1 MTPKRCGSGYQGA
14 SQPTI
19 LQFVQPPKEQPQF
32 STSSP
37 VPDHDPKKKGS
48 TRNFPKFNIKANLE
62 MISFWEYLQ
71 GIDGKC
77 KSDTVAKAV
86 ATDMSKFLR
95 YATPDAPSPKWEVVT
110 DHRKLMDYLRK
121 MEEGNCGPEGQL
133 RFLDSVNHAL
143 RYVRRMIFSEEDV
156 TLHVHVRCTKGEKL
170 IQSWKTTL
178 RKKRRLHQEENMEE
192 FSSKP
197 MSLNEVTAVVE
208 SKAMW
213 ERYANV
219 TKRMRR
225 GEEVTKE
232 DAKICL
238 MAVASLLLFSGW
250 QRPGAVENCTME
262 EFGIRRLVEDDS
274 GRKTIVIRVVRHKT
288 ALSGPAKLVVDFCH
302 FEKFL
307 MYVDVVRPIL
317 DPEGRSPLLLVRQ
330 GGIPLTQTSRHIR
343 EIGKKT

>member
-1 MTPKRCGSGYQGA
+1 
-14 SQPTI
+14 
-19 LQFVQPPKEQPQF
+19 
-32 STSSP
+32 
-37 VPDHDPKKKGS
+37 
-48 TRNFPKFNIKANLE
+48 
-62 MISFWEYLQ
+62 
-71 GIDGKC
+71 
-77 KSDTVAKAV
+77 
-86 ATDMSKFLR
+86 
-95 YATPDAPSPKWEVVT
+95 
-110 DHRKLMDYLRK
+110 
-121 MEEGNCGPEGQL
+121 
-133 RFLDSVNHAL
+133 
-143 RYVRRMIFSEEDV
+143 
-156 TLHVHVRCTKGEKL
+156 
-170 IQSWKTTL
+170 
-178 RKKRRLHQEENMEE
+178 MEE

-219 TKRMRR
+219 TQRMRR

-302 FEKFL
+302 FEKLL

-330 GGIPLTQTSRHIR
+330 GGIPQQPAGQGRLLAQ
-343 EIGKKT
+343 